1 MQIFIEKDYESMSAK
16 AANEV
21 MQIIA
26 PLKNPVLCPATGDSP
41 KGLYKEMIGR
51 ITRNKT
57 DVSNWYFVGLDEWL
71 GINQHDEG
79 SCRYHLNNDL
89 LEPLC
94 IDEKNISF
102 FDGRAKDIQDE
113 IKKTNHFIKAHG
125 GIDVAIVG
133 LGMNGHVGMNEP
145 GTDPDLHSHVSD
157 IDVITQQVGQK
168 YFKKSRQ
175 ISRGIT
181 LGIADIM
188 EARHVILLVS
198 GNKKATIVQQILEG
212 EISEE
217 FPASLLRRHKSF
229 SVYLDEE
236 AASGLSKSFV
246 QSL

>member
-1 MQIFIEKDYESMSAK
+1 MKVFIEDDYESMSAK
-16 AANEV
+16 AADEV
-21 MQIIA
+21 MEIIA
-26 PLKNPVLCPATGDSP
+26 SLKKPVLCPATGDSP

-94 IDEKNISF
+94 IDEKNVSF

-113 IKKTNHFIKAHG
+113 IRNAGSFIQEHG
-125 GIDVAIVG
+125 GIDIAIVG

-145 GTDPDLHSHVSD
+145 GTDPNLHSHVSD

-168 YFKKSRQ
+168 YFKKSRE
-175 ISRGIT
+175 ISQGIT

-188 EARHVILLVS
+188 KARHVILLVS
-198 GNKKATIVQQILEG
+198 GNKKAAIVQQILEG
-212 EISEE
+212 EISED
-217 FPASLLRRHKSF
+217 FPASLLRRHENF

-236 AASGLSKSFV
+236 AASRLSKSFA
-246 QSL
+246 

>member
-16 AANEV
+16 AADEV

-113 IKKTNHFIKAHG
+113 IQKTDHFIKR
-125 GIDVAIVG
+125 
-133 LGMNGHVGMNEP
+133 
-145 GTDPDLHSHVSD
+145 
-157 IDVITQQVGQK
+157 ITVL
-168 YFKKSRQ
+168 
-175 ISRGIT
+175 T
-181 LGIADIM
+181 LQ
-188 EARHVILLVS
+188 L
-198 GNKKATIVQQILEG
+198 
-212 EISEE
+212 
-217 FPASLLRRHKSF
+217 
-229 SVYLDEE
+229 
-236 AASGLSKSFV
+236 
-246 QSL
+246 

>member
-1 MQIFIEKDYESMSAK
+1 MKIFIENDYGLMSAK
-16 AANEV
+16 AADEV
-21 MQIIA
+21 LEIMA
-26 PLKNPVLCPATGDSP
+26 PLKSPVLCPATGDSP

-57 DVSNWYFVGLDEWL
+57 DVSSWSFIGLDEWL
-71 GINQHDEG
+71 GMNGNDEG
-79 SCRYHLNNDL
+79 SCRYHLNKDL

-102 FDGRAKDIQDE
+102 FNGRAKDIENE
-113 IKKTNHFIKAHG
+113 IQMAGSFIQQHG
-125 GIDVAIVG
+125 GIDIAIVG

-145 GTDPDLHSHVSD
+145 GTDPDLHAHLSK
-157 IDVITQQVGQK
+157 IDTITQQVGQK
-168 YFKKSRQ
+168 YFKQNRE
-175 ISRGIT
+175 ISQGIT

-198 GNKKATIVQQILEG
+198 GIKKAAIIQQVLEG
-212 EISEE
+212 EISEK

-236 AASGLSKSFV
+236 AASGLSKNFA
-246 QSL
+246 